1 MRYTVFICPHVCSS
15 FNTFDT
21 TLYICRVL
29 LYVSLCE
36 VEVVPLSPQIL
47 INHNNP
53 FLYIKV
59 LLNHRIPKVKK
70 MFGKIMNVNEIT
82 DEYMEVWIMYF
93 EAFWLFNV
101 FGEAIPQL
109 IIRLIYPLY
118 KILLHDVTDI
128 IY

>member
-109 IIRLIYPLY
+109 IIRLIF
-118 KILLHDVTDI
+118 
-128 IY
+128 